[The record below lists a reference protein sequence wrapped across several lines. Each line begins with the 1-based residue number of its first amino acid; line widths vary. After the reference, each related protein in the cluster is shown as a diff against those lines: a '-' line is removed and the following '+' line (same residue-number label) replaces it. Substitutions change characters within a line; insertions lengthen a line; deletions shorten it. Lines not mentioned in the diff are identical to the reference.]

1 MDNSAQR
8 SQLSRLMNSL
18 KPKSIRS
25 KLTLGIAAALVPSL
39 VISFGV
45 TRRFVINSIYG
56 LTEHMLQAEAEL
68 ISFGLVNWGRGITHT
83 VESLASTKSFQQTD
97 IPAVQATLN
106 QLVSEAPTRQ
116 WRFWSASEQPKLLA
130 YTGNLSAE
138 SKRKAELFQ
147 GSREYFKVALRGTST
162 YQVVTS
168 RLTGK
173 GCLNVSQPVFTNPG
187 QQVLGSAQSVSAESM
202 LQTITSMPIRTDL
215 SGVLVL
221 CIPLDS
227 FGADSGLSS
236 LFDDPRLSL
245 LHAGHSG
252 SFLSDPNGFTSAV
265 ILVSKSGQLLYPNIP
280 GSGAS
285 VPTINDLR
293 SSKTAEL
300 HDVAIKA
307 QQRREIFDTINVNG
321 HKYLALTADVD
332 TAWSVVLLFS
342 EEQATQAIR
351 STGQMQA
358 IVGGLTLL
366 FVLLFVAIR
375 SRRISRPI
383 SEAGTALQKISL
395 GDFDVHLSVPSD
407 ASNDDEV
414 TGLLRNVQVSSDR
427 LRAYLTEVT
436 SFAVTQKE
444 LDTAKSIQRDFLLQE
459 LPESSEYQASAV
471 SRPAL
476 EIGADWYD
484 MVDAGNHVVFVV
496 ADVCDKGVPSA
507 LYMSVFR
514 SLIRSKILDH
524 LSDLSSSANAADV
537 IRDAIART
545 NDYMAANQNSSMMF
559 ATVLIAAVHK
569 ETGVMSYLCAGHET
583 PYILRSGEIV
593 PLDQV
598 SGPAIGL
605 FGGADYSVTGFDL
618 QPGDRLVLYSDGL
631 VDARSPADEGFG
643 HEKLEALLRAV
654 HPCTSSQLMDIIV
667 SAVDDH
673 MDGADQFDDLTIMV
687 FEWKGS

>member
-1 MDNSAQR
+1 
-8 SQLSRLMNSL
+8 
-18 KPKSIRS
+18 
-25 KLTLGIAAALVPSL
+25 
-39 VISFGV
+39 
-45 TRRFVINSIYG
+45 
-56 LTEHMLQAEAEL
+56 
-68 ISFGLVNWGRGITHT
+68 
-83 VESLASTKSFQQTD
+83 
-97 IPAVQATLN
+97 
-106 QLVSEAPTRQ
+106 
-116 WRFWSASEQPKLLA
+116 
-130 YTGNLSAE
+130 
-138 SKRKAELFQ
+138 
-147 GSREYFKVALRGTST
+147 
-162 YQVVTS
+162 
-168 RLTGK
+168 
-173 GCLNVSQPVFTNPG
+173 
-187 QQVLGSAQSVSAESM
+187 
-202 LQTITSMPIRTDL
+202 
-215 SGVLVL
+215 
-221 CIPLDS
+221 
-227 FGADSGLSS
+227 
-236 LFDDPRLSL
+236 
-245 LHAGHSG
+245 
-252 SFLSDPNGFTSAV
+252 
-265 ILVSKSGQLLYPNIP
+265 
-280 GSGAS
+280 
-285 VPTINDLR
+285 LR
-293 SSKTAEL
+293 SPKTAEL
-300 HDVAIKA
+300 YDVAIKA
-307 QQRREIFDTINVNG
+307 QQRREIFDSINVNG
-321 HKYLALTADVD
+321 RKYFALTADVD

-351 STGQMQA
+351 STGQVQA

-366 FVLLFVAIR
+366 LVLLFVAIR

-383 SEAGTALQKISL
+383 SEAGRALQKIGV

-436 SFAVTQKE
+436 SFAVTQKQ
-444 LDTAKSIQRDFLLQE
+444 LDTAKSIQRDFLLQA

-524 LSDLSSSANAADV
+524 LSDLSSTANASDV

-593 PLDQV
+593 PLDHV

-605 FGGADYSVTGFDL
+605 FGGADYSVSTFEL
-618 QPGDRLVLYSDGL
+618 QSGDRLVLYSDGL

-654 HPCTSSQLMDIIV
+654 RPCTSSQLLDIIV